1 MTKDDL
7 LRIMKMYVTI
17 SDEYMHNYPQNDDWK
32 HSLVNQDYI
41 DTLRREGKLELLKE
55 LMGMFEHGE

>member
-1 MTKDDL
+1 
-7 LRIMKMYVTI
+7 
-17 SDEYMHNYPQNDDWK
+17 MHNYPKNDDWK

-55 LMGMFEHGE
+55 LMEMFEHGE